1 MTLPWIIV
9 IGLVILTFILLYVI
23 GNLLKKVERYEDI
36 VFEQSTYIKGASEAI
51 AKSRERLNEID
62 QKGSF
67 ESDDEVGWFFQNL
80 KELQELL
87 DTFNIQ
93 GIYGKKE
100 E

>member
-9 IGLVILTFILLYVI
+9 IGLVILSFILLYVV
-23 GNLLKKVERYEDI
+23 GNLLGKVERYEDI
-36 VFEQSTYIKGASEAI
+36 VFEQSTYIKGVSEAI
-51 AKSRERLNEID
+51 GKSRERLNEID

>member
-1 MTLPWIIV
+1 MILPWIIV
-9 IGLVILTFILLYVI
+9 IGLAILSFILLYVVS
-23 GNLLKKVERYEDI
+23 NLLKKVERYEDI
-36 VFEQSTYIKGASEAI
+36 VFEQSTYIKGVSEAI
-51 AKSRERLNEID
+51 VKSRERLNEID

-80 KELQELL
+80 KQLQELL

-100 E
+100 K